1 MRVIDHSFTDPFFNL
16 AAEAYLFHHSPEP
29 VCMLWQN
36 EPAVLIGKHQD
47 VWSEVNRPFAE
58 ANHIHIARRFSGG
71 GAVYQDL
78 GNLNLTFI
86 GQLDEDSPEQFT
98 RWLARFLQTA
108 GVPAIADTRQAL
120 FVEGRKISGSA
131 QYVRRNRF
139 LHHAT
144 LLFSA
149 DLDRLRLVLDPPAE
163 NCPTAAPGPPRL
175 FTQSVKSPVA
185 NLSELL
191 RTEET
196 LDRFR
201 GRLLQALQEDPN
213 RPGGHGRATVRTVLN
228 LQDINAIKR
237 LRNEKYAKSPWNMNT
252 YPL

>member
-1 MRVIDHSFTDPFFNL
+1 MQVIDHSFTDPFFNL
-16 AAEAYLFHHSPEP
+16 AAEAYLFHYSPEP

-36 EPAVLIGKHQD
+36 EPAVLIGKYQD

-86 GQLDEDSPEQFT
+86 GHLDEDSPEQFT

-108 GVPAIADTRQAL
+108 GVPAISDDRQAL
-120 FVEGRKISGSA
+120 FVNGRKISGSA

-149 DLDRLRLVLDPPAE
+149 DLDRLRLVLDPPAQ
-163 NCPTAAPGPPRL
+163 NGRAVAAQPRRL
-175 FTQSVKSPVA
+175 CTRSVKSPVA

-196 LDRFR
+196 IDRFR
-201 GRLLQALQEDPN
+201 GRLLQALLEDPD
-213 RPGGHGRATVRTVLN
+213 RPGRRGRAAVRTILN
-228 LQDINAIKR
+228 PQDIDAIKR
-237 LRNEKYAKSPWNMNT
+237 LRNEKYAKAPWNMNT